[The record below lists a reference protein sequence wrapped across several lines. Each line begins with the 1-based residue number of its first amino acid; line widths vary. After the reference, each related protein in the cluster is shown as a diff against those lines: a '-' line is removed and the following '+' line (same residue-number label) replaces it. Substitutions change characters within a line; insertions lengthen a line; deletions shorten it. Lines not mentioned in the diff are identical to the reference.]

1 MQNSS
6 AKYNI
11 LYCVLAMFLLSAI
24 PMISLAE
31 TKPPIEPINIEAD
44 NAKIIEKE
52 GKSVYSGNVV
62 LIQGN
67 TRLTADTITVLS
79 LDGKLSRITAV
90 GKPVTYHQ
98 ANQPK
103 TADISAE
110 AETVDYFALEKR
122 IVLLSNAKLTQGRT
136 VFSGNRIEYNANTE
150 VVTAN
155 QSESGKQRVQVII
168 HPEKKSGQSGLPT
181 LP

>member
-1 MQNSS
+1 MYNSHGNFR
-6 AKYNI
+6 A
-11 LYCVLAMFLLSAI
+11 LPVVLTLAVLTAV
-24 PMISLAE
+24 PAVAPAE
-31 TKPPIEPINIEAD
+31 TQPPAEPINIEAD

-62 LIQGN
+62 LLQGT
-67 TRLTADTITVLS
+67 TRVTADKITVLS
-79 LDGKLSRITAV
+79 REGKLYHITAE

-103 TADISAE
+103 AADISAE
-110 AETVDYFALEKR
+110 AEKVDYFAPENR
-122 IVLLSNAKLTQGRT
+122 IVLLNNAKLTQGQT

-155 QSESGKQRVQVII
+155 QSESGKKRVQVII
-168 HPEKKSGQSGLPT
+168 HPEKKSDKSSLPA